1 LNPKDKSAII
11 KSKNTMKKFMR
22 AMLIML
28 ISVVVI
34 NQSFAK
40 GKKVKF
46 GKVSMEELKMKE
58 YEADTSAVAV
68 VLFEKG
74 YYDGNN
80 HKFYKHIRYKILKKE
95 GLSFANNKYNTTA
108 KGFIKGITFNL
119 ENGEIVETKLD
130 KDNIYSE
137 KVWDYYYIYD
147 VAMPNVKVG
156 SVLDI
161 EISYDGFPSTWYFQ
175 RNIPVVISELELSD
189 NQYLTFRK
197 QIGGLIL
204 PENVG
209 YNHWKVENMPA
220 FISEAYI
227 SSEDNYLSRIEL
239 DINETHFPGYYR
251 LNFTSSWKD
260 EQALLNKFYSFGKAL
275 EWPNN
280 FLNKYAKEI
289 EEQATTEDQK
299 AKLAVEK
306 VKSIIDWDERN
317 RLFISEDN
325 LSEVANEKD
334 GNSADVNLLLV
345 ALLKKLNMEVYPMVM
360 STREN
365 GMLHPVN
372 PSLNKLN
379 YVIAYVRVNGEYMM
393 LDATS
398 QHLAWNMLPIRCLN
412 YSGQVFDGKE
422 TFRAIINPKEKYA
435 KRIYYNLSLDENF
448 ALSGNLSYSN
458 KDYAAYDFRRSY
470 ASYLSDQD
478 YVENLMDNVDGL
490 TITDYSIENV
500 KELDKAVSQK
510 YEVEI
515 EDVVSVIDNQLYL
528 NMFLFEKIG
537 ENPFKSEERSYPVDF
552 AYARATSGVVR
563 LTLPDGYTIAELPK
577 PVSISL
583 PENSA
588 KFTMIYQM
596 TGNILTLNYKLLI
609 NRAVF
614 PENAYPYIKEFYA
627 QVISNESKPVILNI
641 NN

>member
-1 LNPKDKSAII
+1 MNPKEKSAII
-11 KSKNTMKKFMR
+11 KLKFTMKKFMR
-22 AMLIML
+22 AMLIMSIGVVF
-28 ISVVVI
+28 IS
-34 NQSFAK
+34 QSFAK

-58 YEADTSAVAV
+58 YALDTSAVAV

-74 YYDGNN
+74 YYDGTN
-80 HKFYKHIRYKILKKE
+80 HKFFKHIRYKILKKE
-95 GLSFANNKYNTTA
+95 GLAYANSKYNTTA
-108 KGFIKGITFNL
+108 RGFIKGITFNL
-119 ENGEIVETKLD
+119 ENGNIVETKLD
-130 KDNIYSE
+130 NDNIYAE

-161 EISYDGFPSTWYFQ
+161 KISYDGFPPTWYFQ
-175 RNIPVVISELELSD
+175 RNIPVVLSELELSD

-197 QIGGLIL
+197 QIGGLIP

-251 LNFTSSWKD
+251 LNFTTSWKD
-260 EQALLNKFYSFGKAL
+260 EQTLLNKFYSFGKAL

-280 FLNKYAKEI
+280 FLNKYAQEI
-289 EEQATTEDQK
+289 EEKATTDEEK

-306 VKSIIDWDERN
+306 VKSIIDWDKRN

-325 LSEVANEKD
+325 LSEVTHEKD
-334 GNSADVNLLLV
+334 GNSADINLLLV
-345 ALLKKLNMEVYPMVM
+345 ALLQKLDMEVYPMVM

-379 YVIAYVRVNGEYMM
+379 YVIAYVRINGEFMM

-412 YSGQVFDGKE
+412 YSGQVFDDKE
-422 TFRAIINPKEKYA
+422 TYRAIISPKEKYA
-435 KRIYYNLSLDENF
+435 KRIYYDLTLDNNF
-448 ALSGNLSYSN
+448 ALSGKLSYSDM
-458 KDYAAYDFRRSY
+458 DYAAYDFRRTY

-478 YVENLMDNVDGL
+478 YVENLMDKFEGL
-490 TITDYSIENV
+490 NIMDYSIENV
-500 KELDKAVSQK
+500 NDLDKSVTQK
-510 YEVEI
+510 YDVEI
-515 EDVVSVIDNQLYL
+515 EDVVSVIDDQLYI
-528 NMFLFEKIG
+528 NMFLFEKMG
-537 ENPFKSEERSYPVDF
+537 ENPFKSQDRSYPVDF
-552 AYARATSGVVR
+552 AYTRATSGVIRIAV
-563 LTLPDGYTIAELPK
+563 PENYTVAELPK
-577 PVSISL
+577 PVSVTL

-596 TGNILTLNYKLLI
+596 AGNVLTLNYKLLI
-609 NRAVF
+609 NRSVF
-614 PENAYPYIKEFYA
+614 PENAYPFIKEFYA
-627 QVISNESKPVILNI
+627 QIIDNESKTVILNI